1 MFDGQIWVNLDI
13 REFNN
18 VPSPLLQRLAASS
31 GSFVRT
37 IDFSGHTRLSGSILI
52 DVSKSMCIYNSNSIY
67 DSISSTTQLTHVN
80 LSGCSMIT
88 FSSLQHLL
96 KHSPWLVSLKAKG
109 INAVTNDTCRTLA
122 HHCPRIEALDF
133 SRCHKIDC
141 DGISALMDHHQTQ
154 HTQSR
159 IRELRISG
167 LRRVNDSV
175 LSLLGR
181 YAPNLEVL
189 DLSNIRGLHNT
200 ALEAFVTTRGDECNS
215 DVLILTSREAGRDPG
230 DATKYRRRITK
241 LRHLSL
247 SSCPLL
253 TDTALSHLAHAVPKL
268 EYLELA
274 SIGPELRDEGL
285 IHLLRTTPL
294 LRRLDLEDACDIT
307 DAVIA
312 AITPEVTEEVSAST
326 GFPQPGSLLEHL
338 TLSYA
343 VQISNGAMMELI
355 HACSRLKYLE
365 VDNTRVSSSV
375 VKEFV
380 RQCRKRQAEDAG
392 IVAVDCR
399 GVGESTVKELADIT
413 RTRNGWRSW
422 DARALQYLD
431 GRDNEGLDVGQ
442 DECDD
447 TRVALKSFY
456 SWQTVDAVTA
466 ARQKRKK
473 AERKNSQGSGH
484 GEDSSRR
491 GAKWWSPGGR
501 RVSGTTSP
509 ASPGFD
515 IERESCIIM

>member
-13 REFNN
+13 REFIT

-31 GSFVRT
+31 GSFVRN
-37 IDFSGHTRLSGSILI
+37 IDFSGHTRLSGSTLI
-52 DVSKSMCIYNSNSIY
+52 DISKSMCIYNSNSIY

-80 LSGCSMIT
+80 VSGCLTIS

-122 HHCPRIEALDF
+122 HYCPRLEALDF
-133 SRCHKIDC
+133 NRCHRIDC
-141 DGISALMDHHQTQ
+141 DGISALMSIHQTQ
-154 HTQSR
+154 YTQSH

-167 LRRVNDSV
+167 LRRVNDSL

-189 DLSNIRGLHNT
+189 DLCDVRGLHNT
-200 ALEAFVTTRGDECNS
+200 ALEAFVTAREDELDS

-230 DATKYRRRITK
+230 DATKYRRRVTK

-253 TDTALSHLAHAVPKL
+253 TDKALSHLAHAVPKL

-307 DAVIA
+307 DAVLA
-312 AITPEVTEEVSAST
+312 AITPEVIQDNSVST
-326 GFPQPGSLLEHL
+326 GTPQPGSLLQQL
-338 TLSYA
+338 ILSYA

-355 HACSRLKYLE
+355 HACTHLKYLE
-365 VDNTRVSSSV
+365 VENTRVSSAV

-380 RQCRKRQAEDAG
+380 RLCRKRQTEDAG

-399 GVGESTVKELADIT
+399 GVGESTIKDLADIT
-413 RTRNGWRSW
+413 RTRKGWRSW

-431 GRDNEGLDVGQ
+431 GRDNEDLDVGQ

-447 TRVALKSFY
+447 KRVVLKSFY
-456 SWQTVDAVTA
+456 TWQTVDAVTA

-473 AERKNSQGSGH
+473 AERKNGQD

-491 GAKWWSPGGR
+491 GAKWWAPGGR
-501 RVSGTTSP
+501 RVYGTTP
-509 ASPGFD
+509 PTSPGFD
-515 IERESCIIM
+515 GDRESCIIM